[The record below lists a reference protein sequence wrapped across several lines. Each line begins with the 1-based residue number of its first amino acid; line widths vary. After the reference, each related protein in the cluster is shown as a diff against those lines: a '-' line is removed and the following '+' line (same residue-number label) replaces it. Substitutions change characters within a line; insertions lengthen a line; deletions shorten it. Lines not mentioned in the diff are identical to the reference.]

1 MIINYR
7 LIIASHEFRGV
18 SLISLI
24 ELNISDINLIT
35 TPWTIE
41 ERVPADD
48 KLWIEICFNTQQPP
62 PPPPPW
68 WEGGGNRNPESGT
81 RRDNDEAF
89 VRMERIYG
97 VFNWMEIPAIF
108 E

>member
-48 KLWIEICFNTQQPP
+48 KLWIEICFNTEQPP
-62 PPPPPW
+62 PPPPPLMGGGE
-68 WEGGGNRNPESGT
+68 EGGGATGIRNT
-81 RRDNDEAF
+81 QR
-89 VRMERIYG
+89 
-97 VFNWMEIPAIF
+97 
-108 E
+108 